1 MGVLLLLQFD
11 MALPAAFRQRLRPVR
26 PAARTTNANGWRI
39 GNKLSSLRMKNQFG
53 IECLRSFA
61 AIAESGVMSR
71 AAERVGRTQAALSQ
85 QMKKLETTIQ
95 QPLMIRTSRGVKLT
109 SQGERLL
116 AHAQKILRAHDEAV
130 GELLGVRLLG
140 NVRFGCPDDYARV
153 FLPPLLQ
160 GFAHQHPQVLV
171 EVVCAPTPRL
181 LEKLGAGMLDIAIIS
196 LPESTPKGQIL
207 RREPFVWVGARG
219 GDAHKSNPLQLAL
232 SDPDT
237 LDHQAAT
244 QSLEKAGRRYRI
256 AYASGSMT
264 GLAAVV
270 RSGQA
275 ITVLTRTAVPPDLQ
289 ELPRSAGLPRLPSV
303 GITVRSAP
311 RSSSAVLGHFE
322 AHIRKVLPTL

>member
-1 MGVLLLLQFD
+1 
-11 MALPAAFRQRLRPVR
+11 
-26 PAARTTNANGWRI
+26 
-39 GNKLSSLRMKNQFG
+39 MKVQFG
-53 IECLRSFA
+53 IESLRSFV

-85 QMKKLETTIQ
+85 QVKKLETIVQ
-95 QPLMIRTSRGVKLT
+95 QPLMVRSSRGVKLT
-109 SQGERLL
+109 AQGERLL

-130 GELLGVRLLG
+130 GEIMGVRLLG
-140 NVRFGCPDDYARV
+140 SLRFGCPDDYAGA

-160 GFAHQHPQVLV
+160 SFAHQHPRVQV

-181 LEKLGAGMLDIAIIS
+181 LERLGAGGLDIAIIS
-196 LPESTPKGQIL
+196 LPEGAPRGQVL

-232 SDPDT
+232 SDLDT

-244 QSLEKAGRRYRI
+244 QSLEKAGRRYRV

-264 GLAAVV
+264 GLTAVV

-275 ITVLTRTAVPPDLQ
+275 VTVLTRPAVPPDL
-289 ELPRSAGLPRLPSV
+289 EVLPRASGLPRLPSV
-303 GITVRSAP
+303 GITVRTAP
-311 RSSSAVLGHFE
+311 RSSSALLGHFE
-322 AHIRKVLPTL
+322 SHIREILPAI